1 MAPAGNSIDDSP
13 FAQLICDKQGVII
26 EANDALC
33 ALFELHHEAVVKR
46 PLKQLLTLNQ
56 ADSNDSLL
64 DAITHALALALTDR
78 QSLDVRL
85 HRQSKTPWY
94 QVFPQAL
101 SNNRYLLL
109 FVPQRDD
116 PNITQGYLKR
126 FEAFL
131 CSADIGVWH
140 YDSATGET
148 RFSNGVKEL
157 LLLNHH
163 SPLSWQSLQQMVAV
177 KDRHKFDPFLAPS
190 PSGKHKLAFRFRID
204 SNDVVR
210 VYELFAEHI
219 YLENGH
225 FKLLGLIKDQTE
237 SKAML
242 DALNEAN
249 ESKKLALEAG
259 NIGNWRAQ
267 IDEQGQWI
275 WQWDQRA
282 NEMFCL
288 NIEDIGVLE
297 KWAER
302 IHPEDFPVVMAAV
315 EDSLANGNPFHQE
328 YRAILPNQE
337 IIYILAKGKV
347 SQGQNQQNSRI
358 DGICI
363 DQTPIYQARLAL
375 QESYRSLES
384 RVNQRTTEL
393 QLAKERAEIAS
404 QAKSEFLSMISHELR
419 TPMNAVIGALE
430 LLSLAD
436 KSGEERD
443 LIETASTSASNL
455 IYILNDILDIN
466 KIESGKMQLE
476 QQDFHLAG
484 VIADLI
490 KSFSPVASRQGL
502 RFAVQEALELP
513 DWVEGDIVKVR
524 QILSNLLSN
533 AMKFT
538 HTTQEQTGCVSLN
551 IMVGEQNDIVTRVRF
566 TVTDNG
572 IGIDKATQKR
582 LFAPF
587 VQAQRSTTRNYGGT
601 GLGLA
606 ICGKLTNLMG
616 GSINL
621 KSELGQG
628 AQFCVEL
635 PFWRA
640 HHHEQTQELSEHT
653 IGVVN
658 LGQPQATLDW
668 IKQCLTDKGGRV
680 KCYQAEQLGIDTLAL
695 PLVIILATG
704 EADELGFLANQAAS
718 PKGHSNW
725 LVALPQHHR
734 KTLTQTIPQIDSL
747 DSYLLSKALLL
758 KAVHKRLDSGLAID
772 LDEMELDLCDP
783 LTQEPTP
790 KIKGD
795 ADILVVEDNPLN
807 QKLILKQLD
816 MLGYRCNLAEDGLVG
831 VHLWQSANYKLIL
844 TDCHMPNLDGY
855 DMSKQIRQIE
865 NSTQRKSVPIV
876 AITGA
881 AMATELDDCYRSGM
895 NDFVSK
901 PVQLRDLKKVIQKWY
916 RHEE

>member
-13 FAQLICDKQGVII
+13 FAQLICDKQGLII
-26 EANDALC
+26 KANDALC
-33 ALFELHHEAVVKR
+33 ALFELDRQAIENQTID
-46 PLKQLLTLNQ
+46 QLLKPSQVTSSVSLIHGLTNGQ
-56 ADSNDSLL
+56 AIN
-64 DAITHALALALTDR
+64 
-78 QSLDVRL
+78 VRRK
-85 HRQSKTPWY
+85 HQCQTPWY
-94 QVFPQAL
+94 QLLPHHL
-101 SNNRYLLL
+101 DDDHLLL
-109 FVPQRDD
+109 LLVPQCED
-116 PNITQGYLKR
+116 PNIHQEYLKR

-131 CSADIGVWH
+131 CSANIGIWH
-140 YDSATGET
+140 YDSATGQT
-148 RFSNGVKEL
+148 YFSNKVKEL
-157 LLLNHH
+157 LQLNHH
-163 SPLSWQSLQQMVAV
+163 SPLSWQLLQQMVPV
-177 KDRHKFDPFLAPS
+177 KDRYKFDRFLSPS
-190 PSGKHKLAFRFRID
+190 PTGELKIQFRFRID
-204 SNDVVR
+204 SDDVTK
-210 VYELFAEHI
+210 VYELFAEHL
-219 YLENGH
+219 YQEDGH
-225 FKLLGLIKDQTE
+225 YKLLGLMIDQTE
-237 SKAML
+237 SKEML

-267 IDEQGQWI
+267 LDEQGKWI

-302 IHPEDFPVVMAAV
+302 VHPEDFPAVMAAV

-347 SQGQNQQNSRI
+347 SKGQNNQNSRI

-375 QESYRSLES
+375 QENYKSLES
-384 RVNQRTTEL
+384 RVKQRTTEL

-430 LLSLAD
+430 LLSLAG
-436 KSGEERD
+436 KSSEERD
-443 LIETASTSASNL
+443 LIETASTSANNL

-476 QQDFHLAG
+476 QQDFHLTEM
-484 VIADLI
+484 IADLI

-502 RFAVQEALELP
+502 RFAVKEALELP
-513 DWVEGDIVKVR
+513 EWVEGDIVKVR
-524 QILSNLLSN
+524 QILNNLLSN

-538 HTTQEQTGCVSLN
+538 HSTEEQTGCVALS
-551 IMVGEQNDIVTRVRF
+551 ISVGEQNDIVTRVRF

-582 LFAPF
+582 LFTPF

-621 KSELGQG
+621 ESELGQG
-628 AQFCVEL
+628 AQFCVEI

-640 HHHEQTQELSEHT
+640 HHQIQTQALASHT

-668 IKQCLTDKGGRV
+668 IKQCLAAQGGRV
-680 KCYQAEQLGIDTLAL
+680 KCYQGEQLGVDTHSL
-695 PLVIILATG
+695 PLVLILATG
-704 EADELGFLANQAAS
+704 EADELSFLANQAAT
-718 PKGHSNW
+718 PKGHDNW
-725 LVALPQHHR
+725 LVALPQHQR
-734 KTLTQTIPQIDSL
+734 KALLQAIPQVDSL
-747 DSYLLSKALLL
+747 DIYLLSRTLLL
-758 KAVHKRLDSGLAID
+758 KAVQKRLDSGLAID

-783 LTQEPTP
+783 VDNEPTP
-790 KIKGD
+790 QIKSD

-816 MLGYRCNLAEDGLVG
+816 MLGYRCNLAEDGLAG

>member
-1 MAPAGNSIDDSP
+1 MAPTGKSIDHSP
-13 FAQLICDKQGVII
+13 FAQLICDEQGLII
-26 EANDALC
+26 EANHALC
-33 ALFELHHEAVVKR
+33 ALFELNDAAIIER
-46 PLKQLLTLNQ
+46 PLDQLLTLNQ
-56 ADSNDSLL
+56 IDSSTSLI
-64 DAITHALALALTDR
+64 DAIAHAVTEE

-85 HRQSKTPWY
+85 HRQSQTPWY
-94 QVFPQAL
+94 QLLPHRL
-101 SNNRYLLL
+101 EDSRYQLL
-109 FVPQRDD
+109 FVAQRDD
-116 PNITQGYLKR
+116 PNIQQAYLKR
-126 FEAFL
+126 FEDFL
-131 CSADIGVWH
+131 CSANIGIWH
-140 YDSATGET
+140 YDSATGLT
-148 RFSNGVKEL
+148 RFSNRMKEL
-157 LLLNHH
+157 LQLSHH
-163 SPLSWQSLQQMVAV
+163 SPLDWQVLQQMVRV
-177 KDRHKFDPFLAPS
+177 KDRHKFDSFLAPS
-190 PSGKHKLAFRFRID
+190 PSGKHKTQFRFRID
-204 SNDVVR
+204 SKDMER

-219 YLENGH
+219 FLDNGH

-237 SKAML
+237 SNAML

-267 IDEQGQWI
+267 IDERGRWF

-288 NIEDIGVLE
+288 NFEDIGVLE
-297 KWAER
+297 RWAER
-302 IHPEDFPVVMAAV
+302 IHPEDLPTVLTAV
-315 EDSLANGNPFHQE
+315 EDSLANGTPFHQE

-337 IIYILAKGKV
+337 TIYILAKGKV
-347 SQGQNQQNSRI
+347 SQGQNNQNSRI

-375 QESYRSLES
+375 QESYKSLES
-384 RVNQRTTEL
+384 RVKQRTTEL

-436 KSGEERD
+436 KSSEERD
-443 LIETASTSASNL
+443 LIETASTSANNL

-476 QQDFHLAG
+476 QQDFHLTG

-502 RFAVQEALELP
+502 RFAVEEALDLP
-513 DWVEGDIVKVR
+513 EWVEGDIVKVR

-538 HTTQEQTGCVSLN
+538 HTTEEQTGCVSLN
-551 IMVGEQNDIVTRVRF
+551 IAVSEQNDIVTRVRF

-582 LFAPF
+582 LFTPF

-616 GSINL
+616 GSVNL
-621 KSELGQG
+621 ESELGQG

-640 HHHEQTQELSEHT
+640 QRHEQNQALSQHT
-653 IGVVN
+653 IGIVN
-658 LGQPQATLDW
+658 LGQPQSKMDW

-680 KCYQAEQLGIDTLAL
+680 KCYQAEHLGFDTQSLQ
-695 PLVIILATG
+695 LVIILATG
-704 EADELGFLANQAAS
+704 EPDELSFLVNQAAS

-725 LVALPQHHR
+725 LVALPQHQR
-734 KTLTQTIPQIDSL
+734 KALKQAIPQIDTL
-747 DSYLLSKALLL
+747 DIYLLSKALLL
-758 KAVHKRLDSGLAID
+758 KAVQKHLDTDLAID
-772 LDEMELDLCDP
+772 LEEMELELFDS
-783 LTQEPTP
+783 LTQEPAP
-790 KIKGD
+790 RLKGD

-816 MLGYRCNLAEDGLVG
+816 MLGYRCNLAEDGLAG

-865 NSTQRKSVPIV
+865 TSTQRKSVPIV